1 MKPSFTKISEQN
13 RINYLVVAFNDVLD
27 SNYKFEIKNRFKI
40 TLIGKPNQ
48 LQHTSVTN
56 QAKCKNHSG
65 LKGRTLNSV
74 FFMNSLPINH
84 VYK

>member
-40 TLIGKPNQ
+40 TLIGKPN
-48 LQHTSVTN
+48 
-56 QAKCKNHSG
+56 
-65 LKGRTLNSV
+65 
-74 FFMNSLPINH
+74 
-84 VYK
+84 